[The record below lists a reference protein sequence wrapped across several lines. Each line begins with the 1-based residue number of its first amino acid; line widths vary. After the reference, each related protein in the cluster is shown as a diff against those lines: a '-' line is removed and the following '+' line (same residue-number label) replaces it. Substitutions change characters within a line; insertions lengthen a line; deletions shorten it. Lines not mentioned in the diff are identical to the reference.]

1 MFKMLKNAKLEAQHM
16 VFQVLES
23 DGSVS
28 FESEATHNLVLTNAY
43 ELIAS
48 HKVRNL
54 FDSCVVGTGNTA
66 PAVGQT
72 GLVSEVARTTDRP
85 FVDTVNFISAGVY
98 EFQVSRQFSVGVV
111 GQILTEWGF
120 SPVAT
125 AGNNLAVREL
135 FRNTSNVPITI
146 ILTAG
151 QQLRILYKARI
162 TLNTAIQNL
171 TLNVAGVGNRTG
183 KLYILRGTSG
193 GQPNADLDLF
203 EAASSGQDVLEY
215 QPIMTTRPDVPSYS
229 TLIERTSFSNTNLN
243 SYIANSRTRSVIPP
257 IFGVNDANGQIVG
270 FDLSGGRWKPS
281 AFAPHVTT
289 AGAVFIFDAGQEITK
304 TNLQQFQM
312 PNWSVSW

>member
-1 MFKMLKNAKLEAQHM
+1 MFNTKLEAQHM
-16 VFQVLES
+16 VFQVLEA

-43 ELIAS
+43 ELMALN
-48 HKVRNL
+48 KVRNL

-66 PAVGQT
+66 PAISQT

-183 KLYILRGTSG
+183 KLYILRGTNG
-193 GQPNADLDLF
+193 NKPNPDLDLF
-203 EAASSGQDVLEY
+203 EAVSSGQDVINY
-215 QPIMTTRPDVPSYS
+215 QPIMTTRPAISGYTDDLNPN
-229 TLIERTSFSNTNLN
+229 SFPNTNPNTYL
-243 SYIANSRTRSVIPP
+243 ANSRTRSLVPP

-270 FDLSGGRWKPS
+270 FYLCGGQWRLNPFS
-281 AFAPHVTT
+281 SFQTT